1 MHNERM
7 LLRFRRRGL
16 TRGLTQGAAGVL
28 AGVLV
33 LSGCSGGE
41 PDEPDAET
49 SDSPSESATEGY
61 LPVPDGVELTAQG
74 TELKV
79 GETATVAYEPR
90 QDVIGALDIT
100 VTKLERASF
109 KLFVGWQLKPATRK
123 TQPYFVTAR
132 VENVGDTDLGGRPV
146 SPPLYALDGEN
157 KLIEAS
163 TFASS
168 FKPCPSESLPK
179 KFENGDKTT
188 TCLVYLAPDKGRLAG
203 ASFRPT
209 EAFVPITWTG
219 DVVLASELQKDK
231 KKRDRKGGDK
241 KKGRKG

>member
-7 LLRFRRRGL
+7 LSRFLRHGL
-16 TRGLTQGAAGVL
+16 TRGTAAVL

-33 LSGCSGGE
+33 LSGCSGG
-41 PDEPDAET
+41 DSGEPDAE
-49 SDSPSESATEGY
+49 SSESPSESGTEEY
-61 LPVPDGVELTAQG
+61 LPVPEGVELTAQG

-90 QDVIGALDIT
+90 QDVVGALDLT
-100 VTKLERASF
+100 VKKLERASF
-109 KLFVGWQLKPATRK
+109 KLFVGWKLTAQTRK
-123 TQPYFVTAR
+123 TRPYFITAKVT
-132 VENVGDTDLGGRPV
+132 NVGDTDLGGRSL

-179 KFENGDKTT
+179 KFENGDTTT
-188 TCLVYLAPDKGRLAG
+188 TCLVFLAPDKGKLTA

-219 DVVLASELQKDK
+219 DVKLASELRKDDK
-231 KKRDRKGGDK
+231 KGDRKGGDK